1 MWSCTRDFM
10 RSSHYMSEAY
20 AWFGA
25 AYFFY
30 DIWSMYMVHVQ
41 MLNSAELKS
50 KLQKKV
56 SKNGDLSLSS
66 GDSCTSRKKS
76 PPSFLE
82 YCRYEPVILFHHL
95 FIGGFGFLVIVYFR
109 GEFGDCTFG
118 FVYLMELSTPFVSL
132 RGILSRLRL
141 KATRLYVLNGVLML
155 LTFLVCRVLS
165 LPYVCLL
172 YSHVRGLPY
181 FEVSSRIVSGWEADP
196 GQHPHFVALRLVNPN
211 GATFGCGA
219 SLVHRH
225 WAISAAHCTARREYV
240 VVRTGVVVL
249 TQPELIQETREWY
262 NHPTFREHITAVQPN
277 DISLLKLPQRVTYT
291 RLTQPIRL
299 QSRRNAFA
307 NYNNVKLVASG
318 HGATWT
324 NGIMVNHLRW
334 VYLRGVTNSR
344 CSRNFAWGT
353 VTANTICAQSY
364 NVSSQSICTGDSGGP
379 LVHVDNGVPT
389 LVGVSSFVSGWGCHT
404 GRPAE
409 AETDKPAG
417 STEQPEAETDK
428 PAGSTEQPETETD
441 KPAGSTEQP
450 ETETD
455 KPAGSTQ
462 QPETETDK
470 PVGSTE
476 QPETE
481 TDKPAGS
488 TEQPETETD
497 KPAGSTQTPEVE
509 TDRPTDSTQQPDIET
524 DRPTDSTQAPDLE
537 TEAPPSTSSP
547 PITQA
552 PDEDESNEDS
562 DENSDSSEET
572 EDPVLKEMLK
582 RLEVLVKVKIRMSK
596 LGKKLEHS
604 FHHNKTIEHHRQN

>member
-1 MWSCTRDFM
+1 MLWQVILVVALAVGQVPAARRIRDAN
-10 RSSHYMSEAY
+10 AY
-20 AWFGA
+20 A
-25 AYFFY
+25 
-30 DIWSMYMVHVQ
+30 
-41 MLNSAELKS
+41 
-50 KLQKKV
+50 
-56 SKNGDLSLSS
+56 
-66 GDSCTSRKKS
+66 
-76 PPSFLE
+76 
-82 YCRYEPVILFHHL
+82 EP
-95 FIGGFGFLVIVYFR
+95 
-109 GEFGDCTFG
+109 D
-118 FVYLMELSTPFVSL
+118 FVE
-132 RGILSRLRL
+132 
-141 KATRLYVLNGVLML
+141 N
-155 LTFLVCRVLS
+155 
-165 LPYVCLL
+165 
-172 YSHVRGLPY
+172 VRAKDG
-181 FEVSSRIVSGWEADP
+181 SRIVSGWEADP

-262 NHPTFREHITAVQPN
+262 NHPTFREHITSVQPN

-404 GRPAE
+404 GRPA
-409 AETDKPAG
+409 
-417 STEQPEAETDK
+417 
-428 PAGSTEQPETETD
+428 
-441 KPAGSTEQP
+441 
-450 ETETD
+450 
-455 KPAGSTQ
+455 GSTQ
-462 QPETETDK
+462 
-470 PVGSTE
+470 

-547 PITQA
+547 PTTQA